1 MYLNTIRLLAMTFHS
16 HVSAW
21 VTVTME
27 TYSNYMFPGN
37 TLDSGKDEGPK
48 VCWALQGSNLDF
60 INYINHYE
68 S

>member
-1 MYLNTIRLLAMTFHS
+1 MTPPI

-21 VTVTME
+21 VPVTTE
-27 TYSNYMFPGN
+27 TYPNYMFPGN
-37 TLDSGKDEGPK
+37 TLDNGKDEGLK
-48 VCWALQGSNLDF
+48 VCWALQGSHLDF